1 MGMAALCPTAAAA
14 AAAASRCRS
23 RCELWPAAGSC
34 RRAGLVRR
42 AQAAGSTALLPA
54 ARGGTGCLEGRRR
67 GCIDENLY
75 AACAAAGRDSRGYE
89 ANIAM
94 SEACRCGFSGSR
106 R

>member
-1 MGMAALCPTAAAA
+1 MAALCPTAAAA

-23 RCELWPAAGSC
+23 RCELRRAAGSYP
-34 RRAGLVRR
+34 RAGMVRR

-54 ARGGTGCLEGRRR
+54 ARGRTGCLKSRCR
-67 GCIDENLY
+67 GCIDENLC